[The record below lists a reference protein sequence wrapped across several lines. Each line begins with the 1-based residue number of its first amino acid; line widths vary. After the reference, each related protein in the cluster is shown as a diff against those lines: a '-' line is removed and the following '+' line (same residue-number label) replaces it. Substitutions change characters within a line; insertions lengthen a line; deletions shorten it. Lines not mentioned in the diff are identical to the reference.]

1 MDMETVLP
9 IKTVN
14 DIMKEIAETDEGGCN
29 CENCKCKDQPTE
41 EES

>member
-14 DIMKEIAETDEGGCN
+14 DIMKEISETNDGRCD
-29 CENCKCKDQPTE
+29 CENCSCKNEPIE